1 MLSTRSVAIL
11 SALTMGAVVL
21 AGAYMEK
28 GQYFFE
34 APAKQVEG
42 TSMKKV
48 FATLFPFKSP
58 AWNSILATFYISSI
72 PNFILLAV
80 PASLD
85 PASLNTMI
93 SFATGGL
100 LGDVFLH
107 LVPHAFFGEGHEADR
122 SLVVEEKRNIVIG
135 GAIFLGF
142 ACFFVLDKTMRVLS
156 SSAGGEGG
164 DYHSHSHSHS
174 HSHTS
179 SGRSSSIEAEKDNGL
194 RQRKSPVSPSTDSAS
209 ADIQAAS
216 TSQDEKTAKE
226 ANPSLKL
233 SAYLNLFGDFTH
245 NITDGLAMAASFYS
259 SPALGAVTTIATFC
273 HEIPHEIADYSIL
286 IKSGF
291 TKSQAMGSQFFT
303 AVGAFVGTFLG
314 IWIAETSGAGN
325 TGAHG
330 EGISLNIGEGL
341 FGTSVAGGELVIPM
355 TAGGFL
361 YIASVSVIPEL
372 LEESRSGK
380 QALKEYAAM
389 AFGVFCMGVI
399 AWNE

>member
-11 SALTMGAVVL
+11 SALTLGAVVL
-21 AGAYMEK
+21 ADAYADK
-28 GQYFFE
+28 NQNFFK

-48 FATLFPFKSP
+48 FATLFPFESP

-85 PASLNTMI
+85 LTSLNTMI

-107 LVPHAFFGEGHEADR
+107 LVPHAFFGEGHEVGR

-142 ACFFVLDKTMRVLS
+142 ACFFVLDKTMRVF
-156 SSAGGEGG
+156 SSAGGEGSHH
-164 DYHSHSHSHS
+164 HSHSYN
-174 HSHTS
+174 HSHTHVS
-179 SGRSSSIEAEKDNGL
+179 SGRSSSIETEKENEL
-194 RQRKSPVSPSTDSAS
+194 RQRKTPVADSAS
-209 ADIQAAS
+209 ADSKAAS
-216 TSQDEKTAKE
+216 ASQVEKAVKE
-226 ANPSLKL
+226 TNPSLKL

-325 TGAHG
+325 AGAHG
-330 EGISLNIGEGL
+330 EGIRLNIGEGL

>member
-1 MLSTRSVAIL
+1 MISKRSL
-11 SALTMGAVVL
+11 LALATLLAFSAVVL
-21 AGAYMEK
+21 GKSEK
-28 GQYFFE
+28 AQEFFHTPSHHPGE
-34 APAKQVEG
+34 HG
-42 TSMKKV
+42 TSMRKL
-48 FATLFPFKSP
+48 FSTLFPFESP
-58 AWNSILATFYISSI
+58 AYNSILATFYISSI

-80 PASLD
+80 PATLEPS
-85 PASLNTMI
+85 SLNTMI
-93 SFATGGL
+93 AFATGGL

-107 LVPHAFFGEGHEADR
+107 LVPHSFFGEGHGEDGASR
-122 SLVVEEKRNIVIG
+122 SVEVEEKRNIVIG

-142 ACFFVLDKTMRVLS
+142 AAFFVLDKTMRVLNA
-156 SSAGGEGG
+156 SAGNEP
-164 DYHSHSHSHS
+164 HSHSHSHS
-174 HSHTS
+174 HSHGVKGSSTAISTS
-179 SGRSSSIEAEKDNGL
+179 SSSGTTELKS
-194 RQRKSPVSPSTDSAS
+194 RKSPSDV
-209 ADIQAAS
+209 
-216 TSQDEKTAKE
+216 TSIEPKAPTKLDEPKKE
-226 ANPSLKL
+226 VNQSLRL

-325 TGAHG
+325 KEIVIEVGQ
-330 EGISLNIGEGL
+330 GL
-341 FGTSVAGGELVIPM
+341 FGTSVGAGELVIPM

-372 LEESRSGK
+372 LEESRSAK

-389 AFGVFCMGVI
+389 AFGVFCMAVI

>member
-1 MLSTRSVAIL
+1 M
-11 SALTMGAVVL
+11 ALLGLLLLAVVL
-21 AGAYMEK
+21 VSAEKQEVSDIPEEIAKAMHGGHHGAH
-28 GQYFFE
+28 
-34 APAKQVEG
+34 EG

-48 FATLFPFKSP
+48 FATLFPFESP
-58 AWNSILATFYISSI
+58 AWNSILATFYISSV

-80 PASLD
+80 PATLD
-85 PASLNTMI
+85 PTSLNTMI

-107 LVPHAFFGEGHEADR
+107 LVPHAFFGEGHGVGEDGVK
-122 SLVVEEKRNIVIG
+122 SVVVEEKRNIVIG

-142 ACFFVLDKTMRVLS
+142 AAFFVLDKTMRVLS
-156 SSAGGEGG
+156 SSAGGGG
-164 DYHSHSHSHS
+164 HSHSHSHNHGHTHAQPEES
-174 HSHTS
+174 TATS
-179 SGRSSSIEAEKDNGL
+179 SAIAPSAELRSRN
-194 RQRKSPVSPSTDSAS
+194 T
-209 ADIQAAS
+209 S
-216 TSQDEKTAKE
+216 TSKEPAQPETAEDDKEKV
-226 ANPSLKL
+226 NPSLKL

-314 IWIAETSGAGN
+314 IWIAETSGVAAATAG
-325 TGAHG
+325 GAVS
-330 EGISLNIGEGL
+330 EGQGF
-341 FGTSVAGGELVIPM
+341 FGTTVGGAELVIPM

-389 AFGVFCMGVI
+389 AFGVFCMAVI

>member
-11 SALTMGAVVL
+11 LALTLGAN
-21 AGAYMEK
+21 
-28 GQYFFE
+28 QNFFE

-48 FATLFPFKSP
+48 FATLFPFESP

-85 PASLNTMI
+85 MTSLNTMI

-107 LVPHAFFGEGHEADR
+107 LVPHAFFGEGHEVGR

-142 ACFFVLDKTMRVLS
+142 ACFFVLDKSMRVLS
-156 SSAGGEGG
+156 SSAGGEGSH
-164 DYHSHSHSHS
+164 HSHSHSHS
-174 HSHTS
+174 NTHVP
-179 SGRSSSIEAEKDNGL
+179 SGRSSSIETEKENEL
-194 RQRKSPVSPSTDSAS
+194 RQRKTPVTDSAS
-209 ADIQAAS
+209 ADSKAAS
-216 TSQDEKTAKE
+216 ASQDEKAVKE
-226 ANPSLKL
+226 TNPSLKL

-303 AVGAFVGTFLG
+303 AVGAFVGTLLG

-325 TGAHG
+325 AGAHG
-330 EGISLNIGEGL
+330 EGIRLNIGEGL

-372 LEESRSGK
+372 LGESRSGK

>member
-1 MLSTRSVAIL
+1 MSSRRIVLSITTL
-11 SALTMGAVVL
+11 LVL
-21 AGAYMEK
+21 ATVVYAK
-28 GQYFFE
+28 STVDQKRFI
-34 APAKQVEG
+34 APT
-42 TSMKKV
+42 TSHHESTTGMKKV
-48 FATLFPFKSP
+48 FAALFPFESP
-58 AWNSILATFYISSI
+58 AWNSVLATFYISSI

-80 PASLD
+80 PATLD
-85 PASLNTMI
+85 PTSLNTMI
-93 SFATGGL
+93 AFATGGL

-107 LVPHAFFGEGHEADR
+107 LVPHSFFGENHDESGSR
-122 SLVVEEKRNIVIG
+122 TMIVEEKRNIVIG

-142 ACFFVLDKTMRVLS
+142 AAFFVLDKTMRVLN
-156 SSAGGEGG
+156 SSAEGG
-164 DYHSHSHSHS
+164 DSHGHGHGHSHSLTPSTAQS
-174 HSHTS
+174 TS
-179 SGRSSSIEAEKDNGL
+179 VADSRSSASNEL
-194 RQRKSPVSPSTDSAS
+194 RSRKSPSDVTSITPQAPS
-209 ADIQAAS
+209 
-216 TSQDEKTAKE
+216 DEKHLDSPAP
-226 ANPSLKL
+226 NPSLKL

-291 TKSQAMGSQFFT
+291 TKRQAMGSQFFT

-325 TGAHG
+325 K
-330 EGISLNIGEGL
+330 EVVIKVGEGL
-341 FGTSVAGGELVIPM
+341 FGTSVGGGELVIPM

-372 LEESRSGK
+372 LAESRSGK

-389 AFGVFCMGVI
+389 AFGVFCMAII